1 MKEMICSFCGRSSR
15 EVAMLPGVDAN
26 ICVDC
31 VKRANE
37 MIDEH
42 LRQVHSVPV
51 GIEATQTPV
60 STAPKAKRKQKNPFV
75 DADWK

>member
-42 LRQVHSVPV
+42 LRQEKGAS
-51 GIEATQTPV
+51 
-60 STAPKAKRKQKNPFV
+60 KAKPLPPTPTPREIKAFLDQYV
-75 DADWK
+75 IGHD